1 MVTKNYFLFTQAKI
15 LSIVGEAIVLVLNK
29 RWKTLQTAL
38 KKEKKERKTE
48 EKKEKDRGEERE
60 RHKGKGKKK
69 GARERL

>member
-48 EKKEKDRGEERE
+48 EKKEKE